1 MKHILHFFLIA
12 TALLGSGCD
21 TQTARVVDTANQEAT
36 PEKKEHDMSE
46 LKPPSADSVLY
57 FIYQRDGDG
66 AVSYKVDGGAT
77 VSYWYGH
84 AFELLIRPLCT

>member
-36 PEKKEHDMSE
+36 PEKKG
-46 LKPPSADSVLY
+46 L
-57 FIYQRDGDG
+57 F
-66 AVSYKVDGGAT
+66 
-77 VSYWYGH
+77 
-84 AFELLIRPLCT
+84 